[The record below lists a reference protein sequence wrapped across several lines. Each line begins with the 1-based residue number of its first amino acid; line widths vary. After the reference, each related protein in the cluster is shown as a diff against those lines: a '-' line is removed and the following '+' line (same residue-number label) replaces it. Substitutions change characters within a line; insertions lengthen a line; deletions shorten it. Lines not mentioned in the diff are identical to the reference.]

1 MILTL
6 ALLTLTLIGSAS
18 VLLAG
23 LRNAPEGYQDENG
36 FHFKD
41 RKVQAEFAYY
51 NAFAGQQPKHYPARV
66 SVRRMAA

>member
-1 MILTL
+1 MLLSL

-23 LRNAPEGYQDENG
+23 IRNAPEGYQDGNG

-41 RKVQAEFAYY
+41 RKVQVEYAHY
-51 NAFAGQQPKHYPARV
+51 NAFAGQQPKRYPARV
-66 SVRRMAA
+66 SARRIAA